1 MSKST
6 CPESNSVVLPS
17 RDGLIPSSRLASVFS
32 DKQNITR
39 LKEDSHSG
47 VRSSIGLVQASLN
60 EALEILSECVHSIKN
75 FLRTG

>member
-6 CPESNSVVLPS
+6 CPESNSVVPPS
-17 RDGLIPSSRLASVFS
+17 RDGLVPSSRLASVFS
-32 DKQNITR
+32 DKQDITR
-39 LKEDSHSG
+39 LKANSHSG
-47 VRSSIGLVQASLN
+47 VRSSIGLVHASLN